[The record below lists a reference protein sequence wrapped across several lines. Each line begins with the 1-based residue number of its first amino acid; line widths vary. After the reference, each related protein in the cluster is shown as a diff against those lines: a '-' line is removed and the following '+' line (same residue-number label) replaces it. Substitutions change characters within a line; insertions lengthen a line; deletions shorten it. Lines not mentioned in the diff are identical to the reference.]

1 MAWEKSQA
9 MELDLL
15 EARQDAARDA
25 EPRMEA
31 VVLYGVD
38 TMSTKECMEYFGEY
52 GPSFVEWINDSS
64 RECDMISLPTSPHDT
79 LVVRIGGTQIS
90 GWETGERLMVP
101 RAPMLTSVVRHK
113 GEGRREVWFGKLSP
127 K

>member
-1 MAWEKSQA
+1 

-15 EARQDAARDA
+15 EERQDAARDA

-38 TMSTKECMEYFGEY
+38 TMSTKECMQYFGEY

-64 RECDMISLPTSPHDT
+64 RESHHLPLAPCSPYTIAHVCFVAT
-79 LVVRIGGTQIS
+79 RRPRGYPGGRWWQ
-90 GWETGERLMVP
+90 R
-101 RAPMLTSVVRHK
+101 
-113 GEGRREVWFGKLSP
+113 WFHLLP
-127 K
+127 L